1 MEVSVKREDIVRL
14 LYLLQLGRAGDR
26 TSRGLDR
33 THKKIYSDRRSE
45 ADKDHESPGDSNG
58 ACEFA
63 MGIHS
68 VPFLVYGTGEHAA
81 NVPEGAVL

>member
-1 MEVSVKREDIVRL
+1 MEVSVKREDIVRS

-45 ADKDHESPGDSNG
+45 ANKDHESPGDSNG
-58 ACEFA
+58 AANFA
-63 MGIHS
+63 MGIHPL
-68 VPFLVYGTGEHAA
+68 PFLVY
-81 NVPEGAVL
+81 